1 MTANVKGKIYYTRN
15 GSTPTN
21 KSKLYKD
28 NEVLTICIKTQINAI
43 VVTEN
48 NITSKI
54 THYQS
59 EQILTP
65 PISVVVPQTDLI
77 NNQQT
82 LNFTTN
88 WDNTTIYYTTDG
100 SNPKS
105 NTKIKYNNKTFKIN
119 KNTTLKYYTKDNL
132 EGYESI
138 VYTYNTPKYTQ
149 ERPTLT
155 IINTTRMYSDNHQR
169 IMIQSNQPTTIEYY
183 KYWGTNDV
191 IHKKYT
197 KELDTSKNTQ
207 LIITGKHK
215 TTGQMA
221 SQKEYMP
228 TKGTRTIM
236 NYTYA
241 LSMPYPDGAITLNE
255 KYYLNLTSEKN
266 NFESF
271 SLLYNYRKNNIE
283 GTLSRTITEPGML
296 VYTTNNNKILNI
308 KLYGYA
314 YGDINQVSVLSTT
327 ELYNEEILLI
337 TKFSTIVNGKINQT
351 IFFLLPDMNQLSD
364 DDKDATPIN
373 TSFTSNY
380 QNYTLNK
387 KDKLNHLFTI
397 TEIMPFQTLQTYIIT
412 NRLINKD
419 DIQQTINKNKTYTKN
434 ENKTF
439 TNINEMEV
447 DKTDHLK
454 AAYGTYLT
462 GETIIYFNDEMSKFY
477 GSYNNVTFTRAD
489 DTQILVGVNHHG
501 TIYSNIYDPTLSTKI
516 TNNPTVNQ
524 TVQFRFMTTVMMSE
538 WERQALRLSMQNI
551 TSPLYIFFE
560 DVRLNNNNVN
570 FTIDEKTGIITIEPT
585 TNQTYY
591 IEIDLK
597 TGIVKTMMKTE
608 EEGEK
613 IKGATSQIGQ
623 GYCYHGENTD
633 ELLNMLN
640 KLNNFTSNDFT
651 NDFMNTLRD
660 CLNEITPEL
669 ESTMG
674 TTLITAGTLM
684 LSSGP
689 GSVVGVSMIIGGLGL
704 CYLGAG
710 ESISDPLNP
719 YYWADAAPSV
729 IAGLIPFIAEDRMI
743 LSLTKLAVKSSPVR
757 KASKISLIFG
767 FNNAAPENMED
778 YMCGKA
784 IDQVISSNL
793 KQFLTDMNVSKGS
806 YNKIRSILT

>member
-100 SNPKS
+100 SNPKKS

-149 ERPTLT
+149 ERPTL
-155 IINTTRMYSDNHQR
+155 
-169 IMIQSNQPTTIEYY
+169 
-183 KYWGTNDV
+183 
-191 IHKKYT
+191 
-197 KELDTSKNTQ
+197 
-207 LIITGKHK
+207 
-215 TTGQMA
+215 
-221 SQKEYMP
+221 
-228 TKGTRTIM
+228 
-236 NYTYA
+236 
-241 LSMPYPDGAITLNE
+241 
-255 KYYLNLTSEKN
+255 
-266 NFESF
+266 
-271 SLLYNYRKNNIE
+271 
-283 GTLSRTITEPGML
+283 
-296 VYTTNNNKILNI
+296 
-308 KLYGYA
+308 
-314 YGDINQVSVLSTT
+314 
-327 ELYNEEILLI
+327 
-337 TKFSTIVNGKINQT
+337 TIVNGKINQT

-538 WERQALRLSMQNI
+538 WEKQALRLSMQNI

-560 DVRLNNNNVN
+560 DVRLNN
-570 FTIDEKTGIITIEPT
+570 I
-585 TNQTYY
+585 
-591 IEIDLK
+591 
-597 TGIVKTMMKTE
+597 M
-608 EEGEK
+608 
-613 IKGATSQIGQ
+613 
-623 GYCYHGENTD
+623 
-633 ELLNMLN
+633 
-640 KLNNFTSNDFT
+640 
-651 NDFMNTLRD
+651 
-660 CLNEITPEL
+660 
-669 ESTMG
+669 
-674 TTLITAGTLM
+674 
-684 LSSGP
+684 
-689 GSVVGVSMIIGGLGL
+689 
-704 CYLGAG
+704 
-710 ESISDPLNP
+710 
-719 YYWADAAPSV
+719 
-729 IAGLIPFIAEDRMI
+729 
-743 LSLTKLAVKSSPVR
+743 
-757 KASKISLIFG
+757 
-767 FNNAAPENMED
+767 
-778 YMCGKA
+778 
-784 IDQVISSNL
+784 
-793 KQFLTDMNVSKGS
+793 
-806 YNKIRSILT
+806 